1 MRIISGALKGKAII
15 FKKNIFTRPL
25 KDSVRENIF
34 NILNHSNLIDVKLKN
49 SRILDVYSGVG
60 SFGLESISR
69 DAFSV
74 TFVEQSKDMAL
85 LIKKNLV
92 NFSIQ
97 NKAKIINDK
106 IENYLNNSKIEKFD
120 IIFFDPPFAD
130 RFFLENLSIIKRG
143 KYYNKKHLIIIHRER
158 KSKDPLESLIK
169 IFFIKNYGRS
179 KIIFG
184 SFN

>member
-1 MRIISGALKGKAII
+1 MRIISGALKGKTIT
-15 FKKNIFTRPL
+15 FEKNIFTRPL

-49 SRILDVYSGVG
+49 SKILDLYSGVG

-74 TFVEQSKDMAL
+74 TFVEQNKDMAL
-85 LIKKNLV
+85 IIKKNLV
-92 NFSIQ
+92 NLSIQ
-97 NKAKIINDK
+97 NKAEIINDK
-106 IENYLNNSKIEKFD
+106 IENYLNNSKIKKFD
-120 IIFFDPPFAD
+120 IIFFDPPFTD
-130 RFFLENLSIIKRG
+130 RFFIENLSIIKKK
-143 KYYNKKHLIIIHRER
+143 KYFNKKHLIIIHRES
-158 KSKDPLESLIK
+158 KSKDPLEGFMK
-169 IFFIKNYGRS
+169 IFLIKNYGRS